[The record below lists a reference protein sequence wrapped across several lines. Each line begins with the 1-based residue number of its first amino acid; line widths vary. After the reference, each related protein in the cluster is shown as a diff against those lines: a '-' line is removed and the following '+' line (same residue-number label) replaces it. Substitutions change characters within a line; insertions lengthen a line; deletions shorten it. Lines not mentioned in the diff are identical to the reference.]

1 MIREIIFYKSYFTDF
16 YLEQTSKVQK
26 KIEYVLKVV
35 TTVEKV
41 PEKFLKHLTG
51 TKALYE
57 LRIEQGSNIFRV
69 FCFFDSGNLV
79 VLLHGIQ
86 KKTQKTPKGE
96 IEKAEKLKKE
106 YLENKKKKGK

>member
-16 YLEQTSKVQK
+16 YLQQTSKVQK